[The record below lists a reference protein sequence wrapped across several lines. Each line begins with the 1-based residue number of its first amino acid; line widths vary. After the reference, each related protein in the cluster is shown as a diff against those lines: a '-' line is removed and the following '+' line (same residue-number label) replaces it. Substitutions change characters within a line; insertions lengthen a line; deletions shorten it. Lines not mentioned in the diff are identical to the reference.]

1 MNSRSS
7 RPTDAGTLI
16 RAWRERLAPED
27 VGLDAGGRRR
37 VQGLRREELAQ
48 LAGISVDYLIRLEQS
63 RADHP
68 SPLVVSALAR
78 ALLLDR
84 ADRDLLF
91 RSAGLL
97 PPADGMINDHVPPGV
112 HRLVSRLGP
121 FPIGVFTA
129 HWQLV
134 TWTPAWRALH
144 GDASGATA
152 AQRNL
157 VRAVFLDAFE
167 VSAFRAVRSVA
178 GRSELH
184 RALVADLR
192 LAVST
197 YPHDPAVADL
207 VQELRTCSEL
217 FEKLWSTGAAA
228 PHVSDTKAVEHP
240 VVGEI
245 VLDCD
250 VMVVPGADL
259 RLVVYS
265 VASGTADAEKLE
277 LIQVTDPSPT
287 APLVAATDG

>member
-16 RAWRERLAPED
+16 RAWRERLSPED
-27 VGLDAGGRRR
+27 VGIDAGVRRR
-37 VQGLRREELAQ
+37 VQGLRGEELAQ

-84 ADRDLLF
+84 GERDLLF
-91 RSAGLL
+91 RSASLL
-97 PPADGMINDHVPPGV
+97 PPADGMINEHVPPGV
-112 HRLVSRLGP
+112 HRLVSRLDP
-121 FPIGVFTA
+121 FPVGVFTA

-157 VRAVFLDAFE
+157 VRAVFLDWSE
-167 VSAFRAVRSVA
+167 VPAFRAVRSVA

-192 LAVST
+192 LAEAT
-197 YPHDPAVADL
+197 YPDDSAVAGL
-207 VQELRTCSEL
+207 VLELRARSEL
-217 FEKLWSTGAAA
+217 FERLWSTGAAA
-228 PHVSDTKAVEHP
+228 PHVSDTKAIDHP
-240 VVGEI
+240 AVGEI

-250 VMVVPGADL
+250 VMHVPGADL

-265 VASGTADAEKLE
+265 VANGTPDAEKLE
-277 LIQVTDPSPT
+277 LIRLADPRPT
-287 APLVAATDG
+287 APLVATSDR